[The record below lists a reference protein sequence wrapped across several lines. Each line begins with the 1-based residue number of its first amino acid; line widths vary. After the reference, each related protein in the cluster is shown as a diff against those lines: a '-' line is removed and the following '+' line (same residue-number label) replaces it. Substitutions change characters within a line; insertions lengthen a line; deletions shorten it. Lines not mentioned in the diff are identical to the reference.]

1 MEITIISGPTCVGKT
16 STALELASK
25 NNAQIISC
33 DSVQVYKYMNIG
45 SAKATKEEMSGI
57 PHHLIDV
64 CEPSENFDIAK
75 YIDHAKKALEEIK
88 ATNQNVVVVGGS
100 GFYLKSWFSAVTDNI
115 AVREETRNYI
125 KSLSDEKILEELLK
139 FDSNASVY
147 IDIHNPRR
155 TSRALERCIES
166 KLSIKEQL
174 ENFKKLP
181 CPYGD
186 LSRKFIMLNCDKD
199 ELFKRITNRTKSM
212 LENGLIEECEF
223 LLKKDVLK
231 NPSAALAI
239 GYKETFTAILSGN
252 VNQNNLCEE
261 IIKNTVALVKKQRKF
276 FANDSFKS

>member
-16 STALELASK
+16 STALDIAQK

-45 SAKATKEEMSGI
+45 SAKASKEEMQGI

-64 CEPSENFDIAK
+64 CEPSENFDISK
-75 YIDHAKKALEEIK
+75 YIEHAKKALEKIK
-88 ATNQNVVVVGGS
+88 SANQNVVIVGGS

-115 AVREETRNYI
+115 AVTKETRNYV
-125 KSLSDEKILEELLK
+125 KTLSNEKLVEELFKLDPDASK
-139 FDSNASVY
+139 F

-155 TSRALERCIES
+155 VSRALERCIES

-186 LSRKFIMLNCDKD
+186 LNRKFIMLDCEKE
-199 ELFKRITNRTKSM
+199 ELFNRITARTKAM
-212 LENGLIEECEF
+212 LKNGLIEECEF

-239 GYKETFTAILSGN
+239 GYKECFAAIQSDN
-252 VNQNNLCEE
+252 VNKETLCEE
-261 IIKNTVALVKKQRKF
+261 IIKNTISLVKKQRKF
-276 FANDSFKS
+276 FANPVFSV